1 MCNLE
6 NNQFDPTLTT
16 QLHQE
21 LDKILANNR
30 KPYPKVESIDPTRED
45 KRRWR
50 ENVVKFP
57 RSFMYEY

>member
-1 MCNLE
+1 MI
-6 NNQFDPTLTT
+6 DPALTT

-21 LDKILANNR
+21 LDTILANNR

-50 ENVVKFP
+50 ESVVKFP